1 MKDPHVIRTIGILA
15 LVAGILLSRYAPPV
29 SVVDFFEGFFYGLA
43 IIFNL
48 FSLIQ
53 YRKNRKTSQSPC

>member
-29 SVVDFFEGFFYGLA
+29 SVVDFFEGFFYGLS

-48 FSLIQ
+48 YSLFQ
-53 YRKNRKTSQSPC
+53 YRKIRKSS